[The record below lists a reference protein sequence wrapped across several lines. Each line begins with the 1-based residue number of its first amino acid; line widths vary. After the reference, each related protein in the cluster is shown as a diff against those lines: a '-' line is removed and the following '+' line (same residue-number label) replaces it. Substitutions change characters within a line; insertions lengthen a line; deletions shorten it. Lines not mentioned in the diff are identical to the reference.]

1 MGQALQAVLFDFDG
15 TLADSL
21 PIGLEAFNSLAD
33 RYGFHPLS
41 REEAESLR
49 HLNSRQVIRRFGG
62 TWKCSRILRAA
73 KRKIAERATEIQPFP
88 GIPEMLDQIHASGLN
103 IGIVSSNSEPTIHS
117 FLGHHNLARFVST
130 VRGGSSIFG
139 KARVLRRACRAL
151 ELNPSHAIY
160 VGDETR
166 DVEAARRAFISCIGV
181 TWGASTRD
189 PLGHAGAAATVDSP
203 AELST
208 HILQKIT

>member
-21 PIGLEAFNSLAD
+21 PIGLDAFNGLAD
-33 RYGFHPLS
+33 RYGFRPLS
-41 REEAESLR
+41 RDEAESLR
-49 HLNSRQVIRRFGG
+49 LLSSRQVIRRFGG
-62 TWKCSRILRAA
+62 TWKCSRVLRAA
-73 KRKIAERATEIQPFP
+73 KRKIAEHATEIQPFP
-88 GIPEMLDQIHASGLN
+88 GIPEMLDKIHSRGLH

-151 ELNPSHAIY
+151 ELNPGHAIY

-166 DVEAARRAFISCIGV
+166 DVEAARRAFIPCIGV
-181 TWGASTRD
+181 TWGAATRD
-189 PLGHAGAAATVDSP
+189 PLKHAGALKTVDSP
-203 AELST
+203 EELSKE
-208 HILQKIT
+208 IFQKIP